1 MDVSH
6 QHTAEK
12 PMSIPEIT
20 RRAEDFE
27 YNPFISLRSWLRTAD
42 TLLKEARIYELEG
55 KDQQAYLLLFRHAKL
70 VLDYLRKHP
79 DARIP
84 ENRSVLEALE
94 RTLPRTLHRMELL
107 KPRITRRYEEY
118 VKYWQEEEAQR
129 ATLARRN
136 GYPDDHRAYERDFPA
151 AKRFSATASRAL
163 AAGEHRD
170 LAVRLAHREIRRRET
185 ARKATRQAGIS
196 WAEEQARRT
205 AGEWGNWEEALARD
219 DGADED
225 DLQPR
230 MREARRLID
239 APLGASRH
247 LEGQRFP
254 QGRIKDR
261 IPSAYHYPTVPKREE
276 LRYED
281 WIPTPLQPSASLPA
295 PTRGILKPPRP
306 PELPP
311 KDESVP
317 SDTRPPLPPYPHH
330 QADSSHSAAPPV
342 STARSLE
349 PVSRSST
356 ATPPASDPQ
365 PSNFTFKPSAYLESG
380 TPLRT
385 IFLPPDLRTT
395 FLKIASPNTRANL
408 ETCGILCGTLIS
420 NAWFISRLVIPEQE
434 NTSDTC
440 EMINEGALFDYCD
453 GEDLIVVGW
462 IHTHPTQSCFM
473 SSRDLHTHSGFQV
486 CMPESIAIVCAPSQT
501 PSWGVFRLTDPPG
514 LKTILNC
521 HQSGLFHPHP
531 EGDMYTDALRPGHV
545 FEAKGLEFHVAD
557 LRPI

>member
-1 MDVSH
+1 MGPASPDG
-6 QHTAEK
+6 
-12 PMSIPEIT
+12 
-20 RRAEDFE
+20 FGW
-27 YNPFISLRSWLRTAD
+27 ISTDAGD
-42 TLLKEARIYELEG
+42 CQARIYELEG

-70 VLDYLRKHP
+70 VLDYLQKHP
-79 DARIP
+79 DARRH
-84 ENRSVLEALE
+84 ENRLALEAME
-94 RTLPRTLHRMELL
+94 RTLPKTLHRMEML
-107 KPRITRRYEEY
+107 KPRISRRYEEY
-118 VKYWQEEEAQR
+118 VRHLQEEETRR
-129 ATLARRN
+129 AAVARRN
-136 GYPDDHRAYERDFPA
+136 GYPDDDRPSEREFPP
-151 AKRFSATASRAL
+151 AKRFSTTASRSL
-163 AAGEHRD
+163 AAGENRD
-170 LAVRLAHREIRRRET
+170 LAVQLARGEIRRRET

-205 AGEWGNWEEALARD
+205 AGVWGNWEEALARD
-219 DGADED
+219 ADVD

-230 MREARRLID
+230 VREARRLID
-239 APLGASRH
+239 EPLSSSGY
-247 LEGQRFP
+247 LEGQKDSPESLTRS
-254 QGRIKDR
+254 RLKDR
-261 IPSAYHYPTVPKREE
+261 ISPGYHYPAVPKREE

-281 WIPTPLQPSASLPA
+281 WIPNPLPPSASFSVPV
-295 PTRGILKPPRP
+295 RGILKPTCP
-306 PELPP
+306 PEVPP
-311 KDESVP
+311 KEDSIP
-317 SDTRPPLPPYPHH
+317 NGTRPPVPPYPHP
-330 QADSSHSAAPPV
+330 QAHLSRSATPPV
-342 STARSLE
+342 PAARALE

-356 ATPPASDPQ
+356 ATPPASEPQ

-453 GEDLIVVGW
+453 GEDLIVIGW

-501 PSWGVFRLTDPPG
+501 PSYVLSLSLTIPFPSERRI
-514 LKTILNC
+514 ILTFLSN
-521 HQSGLFHPHP
+521 
-531 EGDMYTDALRPGHV
+531 
-545 FEAKGLEFHVAD
+545 
-557 LRPI
+557 